1 MSKKSTPTN
10 LPKPRKVAAGPNRW
24 PAEYEDVDHM
34 WARDAIFHG
43 NGAILAR
50 YLREAD
56 EIDPRIR
63 RELGEMLDPKSNH
76 NWRLEARYRFRGK
89 PENRAKRWK
98 TTLSEVLVPLARLL
112 SGTDTIDAEG
122 KQALAQML
130 DPKSRHALRLDF
142 KQRKSGRPR
151 LEPQS
156 NYRPVFVPAP
166 IEDDTATRIA
176 KAAECVRDAKKGGT
190 KVPLKQ
196 LQDGTSRATFYRRWK
211 PKKKAHWFK
220 G

>member
-1 MSKKSTPTN
+1 
-10 LPKPRKVAAGPNRW
+10 
-24 PAEYEDVDHM
+24 M

-43 NGAILAR
+43 NGTILAR

-56 EIDPRIR
+56 EIDPRVR

-76 NWRLEARYRFRGK
+76 NWRLDPQYRFRGK

-98 TTLSEVLVPLARLL
+98 TTLSEVLVPLAKLL
-112 SGTDTIDAEG
+112 SGKETIDARG

-151 LEPQS
+151 LEPAS

-166 IEDDTATRIA
+166 IEDDPATRIA
-176 KAAECVRDAKKGGT
+176 RRAAERVRDAKKSGT
-190 KVPLKQ
+190 KVPLLKQ
-196 LQDGTSRATFYRRWK
+196 LDDGTSRATFYRRWK
-211 PKKKAHWFK
+211 SNKKAHWFK

>member
-89 PENRAKRWK
+89 PENRAKRW
-98 TTLSEVLVPLARLL
+98 RLL
-112 SGTDTIDAEG
+112 SAKSLCPLRGCFLERIRLTPKASKHLPKCSIRNRAMHCGSTLSSG
-122 KQALAQML
+122 KVADRVLNL
-130 DPKSRHALRLDF
+130 SRII
-142 KQRKSGRPR
+142 GRSLCLLP
-151 LEPQS
+151 
-156 NYRPVFVPAP
+156 
-166 IEDDTATRIA
+166 
-176 KAAECVRDAKKGGT
+176 
-190 KVPLKQ
+190 
-196 LQDGTSRATFYRRWK
+196 
-211 PKKKAHWFK
+211 
-220 G
+220 